1 MVLPRR
7 YAAFSVRAC
16 MQTRVDDI
24 VRSHA
29 WRCAL
34 AAVAIVL
41 LGSGCVHEGAA
52 WYFEPPELRVAERDV
67 QHVLDAIDQSV
78 AKAAQQL
85 ADAPLDDAAAH
96 AVLESLTAFHVAIAA
111 GSIVDASGKLLAIAP
126 EAFDAAIGADLSQ
139 APHVMALAET
149 KSPVLTP
156 VIQTPQGSFGVALR
170 WPILGGDGTY
180 RGSVGVTL
188 RYAALL
194 EMTLHP
200 IYSESTYDAWVIQ
213 TDGQVLFDRD
223 PNERGRCIF
232 KDDFYRSFPD
242 FVSLAHEIA
251 EKPEGRGTARFL
263 TTGHHSIRPQAY
275 VWSTVKLHGTEW
287 RLVIGRDAS

>member
-1 MVLPRR
+1 MQPLAECAAHRHGLGFVL
-7 YAAFSVRAC
+7 C
-16 MQTRVDDI
+16 
-24 VRSHA
+24 
-29 WRCAL
+29 
-34 AAVAIVL
+34 AVAGML

-52 WYFEPPELRVAERDV
+52 WYFEPPELRVAQRDV
-67 QHVLDAIDQSV
+67 QHLLDTIDQSV
-78 AKAAQQL
+78 AGAAKQL

-96 AVLESLTAFHVAIAA
+96 ALLESLTAYHAAIAA

-126 EAFDAAIGADLSQ
+126 EAIEAAIGADLSQ
-139 APHVMALAET
+139 APHVVALANT
-149 KSPVLTP
+149 KTPVLTP

-170 WPILGGDGTY
+170 WPILAPDGAY

-251 EKPEGRGTARFL
+251 AKDEGRGTARFL

-275 VWSTVKLHGTEW
+275 VWSTVGLHDTEW
-287 RLVIGRDAS
+287 RVVIGRDAS